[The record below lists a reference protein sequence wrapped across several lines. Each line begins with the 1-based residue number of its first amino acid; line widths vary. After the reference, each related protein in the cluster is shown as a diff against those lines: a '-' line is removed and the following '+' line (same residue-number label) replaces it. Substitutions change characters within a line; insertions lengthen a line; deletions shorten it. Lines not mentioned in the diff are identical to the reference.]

1 MAFCT
6 YCGQEFQRNEHLERH
21 LATHANI
28 KRFKCNICH
37 LSFSRRD
44 VLQRHVAVHGETS
57 ADGQSSNQP
66 MAGVR
71 HRTQEACR
79 NCARTKTKC
88 DSNTPCNR
96 CHVKKITCD
105 RRPRKTPAR
114 ASLSGASQ
122 DSTTTSVSE
131 INVTRDV
138 GSSTINVDVEH
149 ARPNRNVQSASENSE
164 GLDIS
169 THSSAPPPT
178 KQLRVHEAIIES
190 VATGGFG
197 TFMEN
202 VSEQNMSNAA
212 VPPGTG
218 SLVIGSHIES
228 WTGQNQ
234 GLITTRNSEQTE
246 HSTGAIGPSQYRV
259 ICNTGLTSHS
269 PTEMQT
275 DGSANLWNEERQAY
289 DIRWQYNTDAV
300 EHQVIIQAYNYWS
313 SFRCNPF
320 EDMSKC
326 PRTAG
331 VLLESLGHM
340 PELDELWG
348 WLGLDFASPNPF
360 EPLASLPLRESV
372 RDKLAA
378 ISQALLQKA
387 LRVHQLDPATAAA
400 SYPSPSPDGNSRGF
414 LILPPSATMEHFLR
428 EYMRIFEPFYL
439 LIPGGVLDANMLLNG
454 SNDTSSTL
462 LILLMIGQGAI
473 SDPTNEARRLSGG
486 LTEVCRISLF
496 DTVEKDVSVCHQ
508 PLLLHCALVFIIQA
522 AWSGDKWLMD
532 IGLGQRGIYIAIV
545 RNSRLFD
552 AQVSHTESLEL
563 SDDSRHVAWLER
575 ERLIRLTYTWAILDL
590 ELSLFLDS
598 TPHIQI
604 ADLNLVLPSPAE
616 LYLACDTDSWKRGM
630 NDTPPIQPSL
640 RVLFEW
646 FLTDQI
652 TRDRRRCLTPSAFRL
667 LLHPLYSLVNS
678 FRQVLSCFSEGPN
691 SRLFSPVTKRS
702 TDVRMEEMQVLLH
715 RWFSLYCSRLRE
727 VEQSNVSFN
736 QFRSPL
742 MTATLITYHIIYL
755 NTVTGFTDIESLAR
769 RGLSDSRLQQL
780 SSTRVEQ
787 YIHCPDE
794 ALLHIGQILYLLRSF
809 DKKVRPP
816 WWPAAL
822 YRVTLTLWAISV
834 FCGARWKLP
843 SSTLVLID
851 VESRGDD
858 DAVYRHF
865 YSSVG
870 ASISGSNAATT
881 SDSSPNHQVSIPAI
895 TDQRGGSEPVA
906 LDDPIRTLETCL
918 LAFGG
923 GIATRFSEGIHTK
936 LKQFLASRYG
946 LRNG

>member
-44 VLQRHVAVHGETS
+44 VLQRHVAVHGQTS
-57 ADGQSSNQP
+57 ADGKATSQP
-66 MAGVR
+66 SVSVR

-96 CHVKKITCD
+96 CRVKQIPCD
-105 RRPRKTPAR
+105 RRPKKAVGRAPPLGTSRDLATP
-114 ASLSGASQ
+114 
-122 DSTTTSVSE
+122 VSE
-131 INVTRDV
+131 LNAAHDA
-138 GSSTINVDVEH
+138 GSSTLSIDDVIDNEH
-149 ARPNRNVQSASENSE
+149 PRPNQSVQTSSENSE
-164 GLDIS
+164 GTFIDNVQGQC
-169 THSSAPPPT
+169 TGNSAIPP
-178 KQLRVHEAIIES
+178 A
-190 VATGGFG
+190 GD
-197 TFMEN
+197 
-202 VSEQNMSNAA
+202 
-212 VPPGTG
+212 G
-218 SLVIGSHIES
+218 SLVHGTNIKT
-228 WTGQNQ
+228 WAGQC
-234 GLITTRNSEQTE
+234 
-246 HSTGAIGPSQYRV
+246 HVPSQYGV
-259 ICNTGLTSHS
+259 ICNTGLASHS
-269 PTEMQT
+269 PTELQT
-275 DGSANLWNEERQAY
+275 DGSASLWNEDRQAY
-289 DIRWQYNTDAV
+289 DIQWQYDTDAV
-300 EHQVIIQAYNYWS
+300 EHQVIVQAYNYWS

-320 EDMSKC
+320 EDISKC

-340 PELDELWG
+340 PELDKLWG

-387 LRVHQLDPATAAA
+387 LRVHQLDPVTAAA

-414 LILPPSATMEHFLR
+414 LILPPSATIEHFLR

-473 SDPTNEARRLSGG
+473 SDPTKEARRLSGG

-496 DTVEKDVSVCHQ
+496 DTVEKDVSGSHQ

-552 AQVSHTESLEL
+552 AQVCYTESLGL
-563 SDDSRHVAWLER
+563 DDDSRHLAWLER
-575 ERLIRLTYTWAILDL
+575 ERLIRLAYTWVILDL

-616 LYLACDTDSWKRGM
+616 LYLAGDTDTWKRGM
-630 NDTPPIQPSL
+630 NGTPLVQPSL
-640 RVLFEW
+640 RALFEW
-646 FLTDQI
+646 FLTDQL
-652 TRDRRRCLTPSAFRL
+652 TRDRRLYLTPSAFRL
-667 LLHPLYSLVNS
+667 LLHPIYSLINS

-691 SRLFSPVTKRS
+691 SRFFSPVTKSS
-702 TDVRMEEMQVLLH
+702 TVVRMEEMQVLLY
-715 RWFSLYCSRLRE
+715 RWFSWYCSRLRE
-727 VEQSNVSFN
+727 TETEQSEVSYN

-742 MTATLITYHIIYL
+742 MIATLITYHIVYL
-755 NTVTGFTDIESLAR
+755 NTVTGFADIENLAR
-769 RGLSDSRLQQL
+769 RQLSDSQL
-780 SSTRVEQ
+780 RSFSSTQVGQ
-787 YIHCPDE
+787 YLHCPDE
-794 ALLHIGQILYLLRSF
+794 ALLHIGQILYLLRTL

-816 WWPAAL
+816 C
-822 YRVTLTLWAISV
+822 V
-834 FCGARWKLP
+834 FCGAQWKISP
-843 SSTLVLID
+843 SSLVPID

-858 DAVYRHF
+858 DTVYRYF
-865 YSSVG
+865 CSSVG
-870 ASISGSNAATT
+870 ASIAGSNSAVA
-881 SDSSPNHQVSIPAI
+881 SDPSASHQLCIPAI
-895 TDQRGGSEPVA
+895 TDQRGGAEPVP
-906 LDDPIRTLETCL
+906 LDDPIRTLKTCM

-923 GIATRFSEGIHTK
+923 GITTRFSEGIHAK
-936 LKQFLASRYG
+936 LNQFLASRYS

>member
-1 MAFCT
+1 
-6 YCGQEFQRNEHLERH
+6 
-21 LATHANI
+21 
-28 KRFKCNICH
+28 
-37 LSFSRRD
+37 
-44 VLQRHVAVHGETS
+44 
-57 ADGQSSNQP
+57 
-66 MAGVR
+66 
-71 HRTQEACR
+71 
-79 NCARTKTKC
+79 
-88 DSNTPCNR
+88 
-96 CHVKKITCD
+96 
-105 RRPRKTPAR
+105 
-114 ASLSGASQ
+114 
-122 DSTTTSVSE
+122 
-131 INVTRDV
+131 
-138 GSSTINVDVEH
+138 
-149 ARPNRNVQSASENSE
+149 
-164 GLDIS
+164 
-169 THSSAPPPT
+169 
-178 KQLRVHEAIIES
+178 
-190 VATGGFG
+190 
-197 TFMEN
+197 
-202 VSEQNMSNAA
+202 
-212 VPPGTG
+212 
-218 SLVIGSHIES
+218 
-228 WTGQNQ
+228 
-234 GLITTRNSEQTE
+234 
-246 HSTGAIGPSQYRV
+246 
-259 ICNTGLTSHS
+259 
-269 PTEMQT
+269 
-275 DGSANLWNEERQAY
+275 
-289 DIRWQYNTDAV
+289 
-300 EHQVIIQAYNYWS
+300 
-313 SFRCNPF
+313 
-320 EDMSKC
+320 MSKC
-326 PRTAG
+326 PRTVG

-340 PELDELWG
+340 PELDKLWG

-378 ISQALLQKA
+378 ISQALLQRA

-428 EYMRIFEPFYL
+428 EYMHIFEPFYL
-439 LIPGGVLDANMLLNG
+439 LVPGGVLDANMLLNG

-496 DTVEKDVSVCHQ
+496 DTVEKDISVCHQ
-508 PLLLHCALVFIIQA
+508 PLLLHCALVFVIQA

-563 SDDSRHVAWLER
+563 DYDSRHVAWLER
-575 ERLIRLTYTWAILDL
+575 ERLIRLTYTWVILDL

-616 LYLACDTDSWKRGM
+616 LYLACDTDSWKCGI
-630 NDTPPIQPSL
+630 NDTPLIQPSL
-640 RVLFEW
+640 RVLFQW
-646 FLTDQI
+646 FLTNQV
-652 TRDRRRCLTPSAFRL
+652 TGDRRLCLTPSAFRL

-727 VEQSNVSFN
+727 IEQSDVSFN

-742 MTATLITYHIIYL
+742 MIATLITYHIIYL

-769 RGLSDSRLQQL
+769 RRLSDSRLQQL
-780 SSTRVEQ
+780 SSTLVEQ

-794 ALLHIGQILYLLRSF
+794 ALLHIGQILYLLRSL

-822 YRVTLTLWAISV
+822 YRVTITLWAISV
-834 FCGARWKLP
+834 FCGARWKLL

-851 VESRGDD
+851 AESRGDN

-870 ASISGSNAATT
+870 ASIARSNAATT
-881 SDSSPNHQVSIPAI
+881 SDSSPNHQVCIPAV
-895 TDQRGGSEPVA
+895 TDQRGGAEPVA

-918 LAFGG
+918 LAFGD
-923 GIATRFSEGIHTK
+923 GIATRFSEGVHTK
-936 LKQFLASRYG
+936 LKQFLVSRYS

>member
-1 MAFCT
+1 MRSTAKK
-6 YCGQEFQRNEHLERH
+6 G
-21 LATHANI
+21 
-28 KRFKCNICH
+28 
-37 LSFSRRD
+37 
-44 VLQRHVAVHGETS
+44 
-57 ADGQSSNQP
+57 AD
-66 MAGVR
+66 
-71 HRTQEACR
+71 T
-79 NCARTKTKC
+79 
-88 DSNTPCNR
+88 
-96 CHVKKITCD
+96 
-105 RRPRKTPAR
+105 
-114 ASLSGASQ
+114 
-122 DSTTTSVSE
+122 
-131 INVTRDV
+131 
-138 GSSTINVDVEH
+138 EH
-149 ARPNRNVQSASENSE
+149 ARPNQNPLSSSENSE
-164 GLDIS
+164 GPDNS
-169 THSSAPPPT
+169 THSSAPSPT
-178 KQLRVHEAIIES
+178 KQLHIHEAIIES
-190 VATGGFG
+190 VTTSEFN
-197 TFMEN
+197 TFINN
-202 VSEQNMSNAA
+202 VPEQSMGNDAI
-212 VPPGTG
+212 PPGGG
-218 SLVIGSHIES
+218 SLVIGPNIEN
-228 WTGQNQ
+228 WAGQSQ
-234 GLITTRNSEQTE
+234 TLIPTRNSDGQDEQP
-246 HSTGAIGPSQYRV
+246 TGALGPSQYGV

-269 PTEMQT
+269 PTELQT
-275 DGSANLWNEERQAY
+275 DGTASLWNEDRQAY
-289 DIRWQYNTDAV
+289 DIQWQYDTDAV

-340 PELDELWG
+340 PELDKLWG

-372 RDKLAA
+372 RYKLAA
-378 ISQALLQKA
+378 ISQSLLQKA

-439 LIPGGVLDANMLLNG
+439 LIPGGVLDANILLNG

-462 LILLMIGQGAI
+462 LVLLMIGQGAI
-473 SDPTNEARRLSGG
+473 SDPTKEARRLSGG

-563 SDDSRHVAWLER
+563 DDDSRHLAWLER
-575 ERLIRLTYTWAILDL
+575 ERLI
-590 ELSLFLDS
+590 S

-616 LYLACDTDSWKRGM
+616 LYLAGDTDSWKRGM
-630 NDTPPIQPSL
+630 SGTPLVQPSL
-640 RVLFEW
+640 RVLFE
-646 FLTDQI
+646 
-652 TRDRRRCLTPSAFRL
+652 RR
-667 LLHPLYSLVNS
+667 
-678 FRQVLSCFSEGPN
+678 
-691 SRLFSPVTKRS
+691 
-702 TDVRMEEMQVLLH
+702 
-715 RWFSLYCSRLRE
+715 
-727 VEQSNVSFN
+727 
-736 QFRSPL
+736 
-742 MTATLITYHIIYL
+742 
-755 NTVTGFTDIESLAR
+755 
-769 RGLSDSRLQQL
+769 LSDSRLRAL
-780 SSTRVEQ
+780 SSSHVEQ

-794 ALLHIGQILYLLRSF
+794 ALLHVGQILYLLRTL

-822 YRVTLTLWAISV
+822 YRVILTLWAISV
-834 FCGARWKLP
+834 FCGARWKL
-843 SSTLVLID
+843 SSAGLVLID

-870 ASISGSNAATT
+870 ASVAGSNSAAT
-881 SDSSPNHQVSIPAI
+881 SDPSTNNQVCIPAI
-895 TDQRGGSEPVA
+895 TDQRGGTEPVA

-918 LAFGG
+918 FAFGG

-936 LKQFLASRYG
+936 LKQFLASRYS
-946 LRNG
+946 LRNV

>member
-57 ADGQSSNQP
+57 ADGQSSSQP

-96 CHVKKITCD
+96 CRVKQIPCD
-105 RRPRKTPAR
+105 RRPRKVPVR

-122 DSTTTSVSE
+122 DLTTPVSE
-131 INVTRDV
+131 VNAGRDAT
-138 GSSTINVDVEH
+138 SSTINIDTEH
-149 ARPNRNVQSASENSE
+149 ARPNQNPPSSSENSE
-164 GLDIS
+164 GPDNS
-169 THSSAPPPT
+169 THSSAPSPT
-178 KQLRVHEAIIES
+178 KQLHIHETIIES
-190 VATGGFG
+190 VTTSGFNA
-197 TFMEN
+197 FINN
-202 VSEQNMSNAA
+202 VPEQSMGNGAI
-212 VPPGTG
+212 PPSDG
-218 SLVIGSHIES
+218 SLVTGPNIEN
-228 WTGQNQ
+228 WAGQSQ
-234 GLITTRNSEQTE
+234 TLIPTRNSDGQDEQP
-246 HSTGAIGPSQYRV
+246 TGALGPSQYEV

-269 PTEMQT
+269 PTELQN
-275 DGSANLWNEERQAY
+275 DGTTSLWNEDRQTY
-289 DIRWQYNTDAV
+289 DIQWQYDTDAV

-340 PELDELWG
+340 PELDKLWG

-378 ISQALLQKA
+378 ISQSLLQKA
-387 LRVHQLDPATAAA
+387 LRVHQLDPATAAT

-439 LIPGGVLDANMLLNG
+439 LIPGGVLDANILLNG

-462 LILLMIGQGAI
+462 LVLLMIGQGAI
-473 SDPTNEARRLSGG
+473 SDPTKEARRLSGG

-563 SDDSRHVAWLER
+563 DDDSRHLAWLER
-575 ERLIRLTYTWAILDL
+575 ERLIRLTYTWVILDL

-616 LYLACDTDSWKRGM
+616 LYLAGDTDSWKRGM
-630 NDTPPIQPSL
+630 SGAPLVQPSL
-640 RVLFEW
+640 RALFEW
-646 FLTDQI
+646 FLTDQL
-652 TRDRRRCLTPSAFRL
+652 TGDRRLCLTPSAFRL
-667 LLHPLYSLVNS
+667 LLHPIYSLVNS

-715 RWFSLYCSRLRE
+715 RWFSWYCSRLRE
-727 VEQSNVSFN
+727 TEQSEATYNP
-736 QFRSPL
+736 FRSPL
-742 MTATLITYHIIYL
+742 ITATLITYHIIYL
-755 NTVTGFTDIESLAR
+755 NTVTGFSDIESLAR
-769 RGLSDSRLQQL
+769 RRLSDSRLQAL
-780 SSTRVEQ
+780 SSSHVEQ

-794 ALLHIGQILYLLRSF
+794 ALLHVGQILYLLRTL

-834 FCGARWKLP
+834 FCGARWKL
-843 SSTLVLID
+843 SSAGLVLID

-870 ASISGSNAATT
+870 ASVAGSNSAAT
-881 SDSSPNHQVSIPAI
+881 SDPSTNNQVCIPAI
-895 TDQRGGSEPVA
+895 TDQRGGAEPVA

-918 LAFGG
+918 FAFGG

-936 LKQFLASRYG
+936 LKQFLASRYS
-946 LRNG
+946 LRNV